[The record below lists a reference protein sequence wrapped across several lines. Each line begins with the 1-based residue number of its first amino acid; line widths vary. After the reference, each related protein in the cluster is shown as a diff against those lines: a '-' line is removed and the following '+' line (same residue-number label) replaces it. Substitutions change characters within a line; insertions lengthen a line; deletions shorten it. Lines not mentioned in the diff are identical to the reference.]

1 MDLYLLRL
9 NDDLEA
15 CRFQHAVIEVWLAC
29 WQEERPCA
37 LLLNH
42 VMAQNDIPWKHRLA
56 ESMQATC
63 KQALL
68 TDSVAWEQALLVKQ
82 LAPSCL
88 CCAQQGQLGLVLAS
102 LYRGL
107 KAFRK
112 ATAIASDETANQ
124 LAVLLVGSMQLS
136 EAKLM
141 RGLRYLQPPVRVLP
155 VAWGGQMP

>member
-1 MDLYLLRL
+1 LDLYLLRL

-15 CRFQHAVIEVWLAC
+15 CRFQHAVLKVWLDC
-29 WQEERPCA
+29 WQQERPCA

-42 VMAQNDIPWKHRLA
+42 VLAQNDIPWKLMLA
-56 ESMQATC
+56 ESMHAIS
-63 KQALL
+63 KQASL
-68 TDSVAWEQALLVKQ
+68 TDSKAWEQALLVKQ
-82 LAPSCL
+82 LAPSCI

-107 KAFRK
+107 NAFRK
-112 ATAIASDETANQ
+112 ATAIASDETANR
-124 LAVLLVGSMQLS
+124 LAVLLVGSTQLS

-155 VAWGGQMP
+155 VAWGGQTP

>member
-15 CRFQHAVIEVWLAC
+15 CRFQHAVLKVWLDC
-29 WQEERPCA
+29 LQQERPCA

-42 VMAQNDIPWKHRLA
+42 VLAQNDIPWKLMLA
-56 ESMQATC
+56 ESMHKASEQAS
-63 KQALL
+63 L
-68 TDSVAWEQALLVKQ
+68 TDSTAWEQALLVKQ

-112 ATAIASDETANQ
+112 ATAIASDETANR
-124 LAVLLVGSMQLS
+124 LAVLLVGSTQLS

-155 VAWGGQMP
+155 VACGGQTP

>member
-1 MDLYLLRL
+1 M
-9 NDDLEA
+9 
-15 CRFQHAVIEVWLAC
+15 
-29 WQEERPCA
+29 
-37 LLLNH
+37 
-42 VMAQNDIPWKHRLA
+42 LA
-56 ESMQATC
+56 ESMHAIS
-63 KQALL
+63 KQASL
-68 TDSVAWEQALLVKQ
+68 TDSTAWEQALLVKQ

-112 ATAIASDETANQ
+112 ATAIASDETANR
-124 LAVLLVGSMQLS
+124 LAVLLVGSTQLS

-155 VAWGGQMP
+155 VACGGQTP